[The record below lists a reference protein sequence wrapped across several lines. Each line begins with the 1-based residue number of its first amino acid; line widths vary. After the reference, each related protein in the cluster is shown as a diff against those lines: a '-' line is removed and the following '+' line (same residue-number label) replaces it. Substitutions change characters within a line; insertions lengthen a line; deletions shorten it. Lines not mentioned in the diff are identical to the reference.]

1 MIPGVRSRLDF
12 EGSRLQNFLKEAG
25 HLLHGRSKA
34 LLSFDEVR
42 SAARLDGQSY
52 RGLREIPIDAIRG
65 TVDRAGDFDASFL
78 PVRAHLRR
86 RWARLDEAMRRGE
99 AIPPIEVYQLRDL
112 YFVKDGHHRVSV
124 ARQLGLKTISARV
137 IEVRTRVPLESEIDA
152 AELLR
157 AREYAD
163 FLERTRLDRLRPE
176 ASLEVS
182 RLGRYDRIL
191 EHILGHRYFLGLEQG
206 REVPVDE
213 AAASWYDHVYRPI
226 IDLVRQYGILA
237 HFPGRT
243 EADLFL
249 WIADRWL
256 ALSREGLRAG
266 PDEAIADI
274 LFEQNLPQPSPQL
287 RVALR
292 RWLGPPR
299 RFIQISGQAVAR
311 ASRSGASLAK
321 AGRALPAKASRSLP
335 GASRER
341 PR

>member
-1 MIPGVRSRLDF
+1 LIPGVRSRLDF
-12 EGSRLQNFLKEAG
+12 ESSRLQKFLGEAA
-25 HLLHGRSKA
+25 HLLRGRSRA

-42 SAARLDGQSY
+42 SAARLDSQAY
-52 RGLREIPIDAIRG
+52 RGLREIPIDQIRG
-65 TVDRAGDFDASFL
+65 TVDRLGDFDASFL

-99 AIPPIEVYQLRDL
+99 AIPPIEVYQVGEV

-124 ARQLGLKTISARV
+124 ARQLGLRTIQARV
-137 IEVRTRVPLESEIDA
+137 IEVRTRVPLTSEMDA

-163 FLERTRLDRLRPE
+163 FLERTRLDRVRPE

-182 RLGRYDRIL
+182 RLGRYDRML
-191 EHILGHRYFLGLEQG
+191 EHILGHRYFLGVEQG
-206 REVPVDE
+206 REVPIDE

-226 IDLVRQYGILA
+226 IDLIRQYGILS
-237 HFPGRT
+237 HFPHRT

-256 ALSREGLRAG
+256 ALSREGRRAG

-274 LFEQNLPQPSPQL
+274 LFEQNLPQASAQL
-287 RVALR
+287 RSLLR

-299 RFIQISGQAVAR
+299 RFIQVSGRAVVR
-311 ASRSGASLAK
+311 AGRSGASLAK
-321 AGRALPAKASRSLP
+321 AGRSLPARASRSLP
-335 GASRER
+335 GAFRER